1 MSLICPNCGAPLTER
16 AWAGVT
22 VDACPGCRGLWM
34 DRGELGQIQARIWAL
49 QHDLNLAEGA
59 EAAPPIRWGRFIRYP
74 RRHPQRRLGRSG
86 FFR

>member
-1 MSLICPNCGAPLTER
+1 MDCPRCAVPLRQALR
-16 AWAGVT
+16 AGIRI
-22 VDACPGCRGLWM
+22 DECPTCRGVWL

-59 EAAPPIRWGRFIRYP
+59 AAPPIRWGRFIRYP

-86 FFR
+86 FYR